1 VRPFSGSPD
10 ISQVDLASWSRLTGV
25 GVGATLVFLALP
37 LLRAV
42 KRGLRSFRQARTALL
57 LPGTEQST
65 VRSQLSIRRRTA
77 ARPWVEH
84 RSPAANPAL
93 VAVVSATT
101 WFAAIDRTLYR
112 TTDGGTSWSTVR
124 GSLNVGGV
132 QASNTLDFV
141 NTVDG
146 WAVVEGRVWHTTDE
160 GRMWVLEVLP
170 T

>member
-1 VRPFSGSPD
+1 MY
-10 ISQVDLASWSRLTGV
+10 
-25 GVGATLVFLALP
+25 
-37 LLRAV
+37 
-42 KRGLRSFRQARTALL
+42 
-57 LPGTEQST
+57 ST
-65 VRSQLSIRRRTA
+65 TNGGNT
-77 ARPWVEH
+77 WVEH

-101 WFAAIDRTLYR
+101 WFAAINRIIYR

-124 GSLNVGGV
+124 GSLNFGGV

-146 WAVVEGRVWHTTDE
+146 WAMVEGQVWHTTD
-160 GRMWVLEVLP
+160 GGHIWVQEVLP

>member
-1 VRPFSGSPD
+1 MESTDGGRRWGH
-10 ISQVDLASWSRLTGV
+10 
-25 GVGATLVFLALP
+25 
-37 LLRAV
+37 
-42 KRGLRSFRQARTALL
+42 AR
-57 LPGTEQST
+57 LPGTSAASGGEAWPPVFSSGSNGALAAWYGTEHGAVTAIYST
-65 VRSQLSIRRRTA
+65 TNGGKT
-77 ARPWVEH
+77 WVEH

-93 VAVVSATT
+93 LALVSPST

-112 TTDGGTSWSTVR
+112 TTDGSTSWSTVR

-160 GRMWVLEVLP
+160 GRMWVHEVLP

>member
-1 VRPFSGSPD
+1 VASGLFVRLERRSCC
-10 ISQVDLASWSRLTGV
+10 
-25 GVGATLVFLALP
+25 LVRN
-37 LLRAV
+37 RARCGHGYLFDDE
-42 KRGLRSFRQARTALL
+42 RGKT
-57 LPGTEQST
+57 
-65 VRSQLSIRRRTA
+65 
-77 ARPWVEH
+77 WVEH

-93 VAVVSATT
+93 LALVSPST

-112 TTDGGTSWSTVR
+112 TTDGSTSWSTVR

-160 GRMWVLEVLP
+160 GRMWVHEVLP